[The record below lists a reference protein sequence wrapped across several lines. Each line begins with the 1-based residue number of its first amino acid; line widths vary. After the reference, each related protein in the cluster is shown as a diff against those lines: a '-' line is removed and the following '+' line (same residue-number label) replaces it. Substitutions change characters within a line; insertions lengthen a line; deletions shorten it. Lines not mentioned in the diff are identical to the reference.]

1 MNKIKSYLSGIPSLS
16 LPVKKHILSVSFIL
30 LALYSAFANTC
41 HLAENPNEEIIGK
54 MKSAL
59 APLFQENQ
67 DYVLSDV
74 TVSETSGGYKIS
86 ATATFFQI
94 NSVTLTGTFSSADVF
109 ARLELRFPAGS
120 NLPDG
125 AQKKMAKENFTN
137 WIPADIRKV
146 IALQSLYMEFAQNT
160 ISTIGIQFAGQKD
173 WSPVTGIAAKN
184 ILVDFNLN
192 SPLAAVS
199 ISSTLKSNLSLGEV
213 NIDMRATL
221 SSDPKA
227 CVLSGDVSSLSLGNV
242 MSSIGVTKAPEW
254 PDAVWNLAMSKGS
267 ISVAPFAK
275 TLNISST
282 SDLGQVEFMING
294 STTPTQFMLGVAP
307 PSNFSF
313 KRIDQ
318 TLGVLDN
325 VGLKNTAIVL
335 ASSTQKTHLNIFKK
349 LGQETEVTRGI
360 TLLAL
365 YNISEMSKEVEKLIG
380 KSQLL
385 LRTTISNNPA
395 ELKLMAS
402 LDTNIPF
409 DAKSNVLLKNVNF
422 TIAPNP
428 ANFEVSLGGTMDVKA
443 EKNRTLSFKTKVAVN
458 ITNAELSI
466 EGIMNGTWD
475 RPFETNGVQLIDLGI
490 GVGVSFKTTPLPMPT
505 MQFKGKIK
513 VGNPNSPAFAGDV
526 TFALDPSNPTQCM
539 IDAGF
544 NQILMSDLV
553 KVVQYSTPSFKV
565 PEDSKNLVNSIAVT
579 DARLTIV
586 PGITTVTVLEKMY
599 DPGFLIKGKSMI
611 DGYST
616 NLLVGISSAGIAAG
630 AGISAIVFP
639 PYFSFTG
646 AQGKPDPYFN
656 LVLSTTDPKSSKVAY
671 SGKATVLKLV
681 AESDM
686 RLSDKGFDLYMK
698 GKIYD
703 KFQAQLQIAAGST
716 KDGAGYNIKAIM
728 DSDLQKYISDIA
740 SAEIDKA
747 TKENQKTFREAQAT
761 LNQKQQEVNTLNV
774 EIDKQRAIV
783 QAERDK
789 DCKKFKDAEAEV
801 KKDKSK
807 VKKLKD
813 DIDDND
819 DKIKKLANAME
830 KDITKVPE
838 NSAKITKLK
847 AEQVSKEAAMATAKA
862 GLKVSEKALELLGAG
877 CDLTPIDLDP
887 RISGLITARETADK
901 GLQAAKVIV
910 GGTGAITG
918 GSLKATKYIVEKGT
932 TGVVTITYASFE
944 SKLSTADGGMVS
956 MKVKGTYSGD
966 PLDKAFTINLPSP
979 QATVEAFAR
988 ELLK

>member
-1 MNKIKSYLSGIPSLS
+1 MKRTVLSLS
-16 LPVKKHILSVSFIL
+16 FIFLSSCI
-30 LALYSAFANTC
+30 AFSHSSLTPANDE
-41 HLAENPNEEIIGK
+41 LIAK

-59 APLFQENQ
+59 APLLQENQ
-67 DYVLSDV
+67 DYILSDV
-74 TVSETSGGYKIS
+74 TVTEVSGGYKLS
-86 ATATFFQI
+86 ANSTFFQVS
-94 NSVTLTGTFSSADVF
+94 NVTLIGTFSSADVF
-109 ARLELRFPAGS
+109 ARLELQF
-120 NLPDG
+120 PDG
-125 AQKKMAKENFTN
+125 SVLSESAQKKMGKVNFTN

-146 IALQSLYMEFAQNT
+146 VALKSIYMEFSQNT
-160 ISTIGIQFAGQKD
+160 MSTIGIQFAGQRD
-173 WSPVTGIAAKN
+173 WNPVSGIAAKN
-184 ILVDFNLN
+184 IVVDFNLN
-192 SPLAAVS
+192 NPITAVS
-199 ISSTLKSNLSLGEV
+199 ISSTLKSNLSLGKV
-213 NIDMRATL
+213 NIGLTATL
-221 SSDPKA
+221 SSNPND
-227 CVLSGDVSSLSLGNV
+227 CVLTGDISNLSLGNV
-242 MSSIGVTKAPEW
+242 MNTIGVTKAPEW
-254 PDAVWNLAMSKGS
+254 PDAIWNLTMSKGS
-267 ISVAPFAK
+267 ISVAPLAK
-275 TLNISST
+275 TINLNTT
-282 SDLGQVEFMING
+282 SDFGQVEFMINAG
-294 STTPTQFMLGVAP
+294 TTPTQFMLGVAP
-307 PSNFSF
+307 PSDFSF
-313 KRIDQ
+313 TRIDPN
-318 TLGVLDN
+318 LNVLDK

-335 ASSTQKTHLNIFKK
+335 ASSTQKTQLNIFKK

-365 YNISEMSKEVEKLIG
+365 YNISEMSREVENLIG

-409 DAKSNVLLKNVNF
+409 DAKSNVILKNVNF

-428 ANFEVSLGGTMDVKA
+428 ASFEVSLGGNMDVKL
-443 EKNRTLSFKTKVAVN
+443 EKNKTLNFATKVAVN

-475 RPFETNGVQLIDLGI
+475 RPFDNNGVQLSDLGI

-513 VGNPNSPAFAGDV
+513 LGNPKSPAFAGDV
-526 TFALDPSNPTQCM
+526 IFALDPSNPTQCM

-553 KVVQYSTPSFKV
+553 KVVQYATPSFKV
-565 PEDSKNLVNSIAVT
+565 PEDSKNLVNSMAIT

-599 DPGFLIKGKSMI
+599 DPGFLIKGKSTI

-616 NLLVGISSAGIAAG
+616 NLLVGISSGGIKAG

-646 AQGKPDPYFN
+646 ALGKPDPYFN

-671 SGKATVLKLV
+671 SGKATVLKLE

-698 GKIYD
+698 GKIFD
-703 KFQAQLQIAAGST
+703 KFMAQLQIAAGST
-716 KDGAGYNIKAIM
+716 KDGAGYNVKAIM

-761 LNQKQQEVNTLNV
+761 LDQKQKEVTTLNT

-783 QAERDK
+783 QAERDR
-789 DCKKFKDAEAEV
+789 DCKKFKDAEGEV
-801 KKDKSK
+801 KKDKNK

-813 DIDDND
+813 DIDDNE
-819 DKIKKLANAME
+819 DKIKKLAKAME
-830 KDITKVPE
+830 ADITKAPE

-847 AEQVSKEAAMATAKA
+847 AEQVGMEAALATAKA

-877 CDLTPIDLDP
+877 CDMTPIDLDP
-887 RISGLITARETADK
+887 RISGLITTRESADK

-932 TGVVTITYASFE
+932 TGVVTVTYASFE
-944 SKLSTADGGMVS
+944 SKLSIADGGMVS
-956 MKVKGTYSGD
+956 MKVKGTYSGE
-966 PLDKAFTINLPSP
+966 PLDRSFTINLLSP

>member
-1 MNKIKSYLSGIPSLS
+1 
-16 LPVKKHILSVSFIL
+16 VKKQLVLLSIMILGICSVFAASFPV
-30 LALYSAFANTC
+30 
-41 HLAENPNEEIIGK
+41 AENPNDEVIAK
-54 MKSAL
+54 MKAAL

-67 DYVLSDV
+67 DYTLSDISV
-74 TVSETSGGYKIS
+74 IEASGGYKIS

-94 NSVTLTGTFSSADVF
+94 NSVILTCTFSSADIV
-109 ARLELRFPAGS
+109 ARLELKF
-120 NLPDG
+120 PDG
-125 AQKKMAKENFTN
+125 NMLPESIQQKIAHENFTN
-137 WIPADIRKV
+137 RIPVDIRKTV
-146 IALQSLYMEFAQNT
+146 ELKSVYIEFTQNT
-160 ISTIGIQFAGQKD
+160 IGTIGIQFAGQKD
-173 WSPVTGIAAKN
+173 WSPVNGISAKN
-184 ILVDFNLN
+184 IMIDFNLN
-192 SPLAAVS
+192 NPLGSVS
-199 ISSTLKSNLSLGEV
+199 VSSTLASNLLLGDV
-213 NIDMRATL
+213 SIGLRATL
-221 SSDPKA
+221 SSNPND
-227 CVLSGDVSSLSLGNV
+227 CVLTGDISNLKLGSMLSS
-242 MSSIGVTKAPEW
+242 MGVTKAPEW
-254 PDAVWNLAMSKGS
+254 PDALWNLAMSKGS
-267 ISVAPFAK
+267 VSIAPFAK
-275 TLNISST
+275 TITLNTT
-282 SDLGQVEFMING
+282 SDFGQVEFMING
-294 STTPTQFMLGVAP
+294 SAAPTEFMIGVAP
-307 PSNFSF
+307 PADFSF
-313 KRIDQ
+313 TAIDQ
-318 TLGVLDN
+318 GLGILDK
-325 VGLKNTAIVL
+325 VGLKNTGIVL
-335 ASSTQKTHLNIFKK
+335 ASSTQKTKLAIFKK

-365 YNISEMSKEVEKLIG
+365 YNISEMSQEVERLIG

-385 LRTTISNNPA
+385 LRTTLSNNPA

-428 ANFEVSLGGTMDVKA
+428 ANFEVSLGGTMDVKV
-443 EKNRTLSFKTKVAVN
+443 EKNRTLNFATKVAVN

-565 PEDSKNLVNSIAVT
+565 PEDSKNTVNSIAIT

-586 PGITTVTVLEKMY
+586 PGLTPVTVLEKIY
-599 DPGFLIKGKSMI
+599 DPGFLIKGKSTI

-616 NLLVGISSAGIAAG
+616 NLLVGISSGGITAG
-630 AGISAIVFP
+630 AGISAIIFP

-646 AQGKPDPYFN
+646 ALGKPDPYFN
-656 LVLSTTDPKSSKVAY
+656 LVLSTTNPKSSKVAY

-686 RLSDKGFDLYMK
+686 MLSDQGFDLYMK

-716 KDGAGYNIKAIM
+716 KDGAGYNVKATM

-747 TKENQKTFREAQAT
+747 TKENQKAFREAQSTLTQKQKEVST
-761 LNQKQQEVNTLNV
+761 LNS
-774 EIDKQRAIV
+774 EIEKQRAIV

-801 KKDKSK
+801 KKDQKK
-807 VKKLKD
+807 VNKLKD
-813 DIDDND
+813 DINENE
-819 DKIKKLANAME
+819 DKIKKLAKAID
-830 KDITKVPE
+830 KDITKAPE
-838 NSAKITKLK
+838 NGAKITKLK
-847 AEQVSKEAAMATAKA
+847 AEQASMETALASAKA
-862 GLKVSEKALELLGAG
+862 GLKISEKALDLLGSG

-887 RISGLITARETADK
+887 RIAGLITARETADK
-901 GLQAAKVIV
+901 SLQAAKVVV

-918 GSLKATKYIVEKGT
+918 GSLKATKYIVEKGS
-932 TGVVTITYASFE
+932 TGVVTITFASFE
-944 SKLSTADGGMVS
+944 SKLSTAEGGMVS
-956 MKVKGTYSGD
+956 LKVKGTYSGE
-966 PLDKAFTINLPSP
+966 PLDKSFIINLPSP
-979 QATVEAFAR
+979 QETVETFAR